1 MKVTQF
7 TMPVVNKY
15 FIVVQQDIL
24 PYFYNYMHRHN
35 ELQITLIVKGDGTL
49 IAGNYIQPC
58 KPGDIFFIGENT
70 PHLFRSNPNHF
81 LESKKNNV
89 HAVHIFINHKHNLS
103 SILDLP
109 EFLDLNKFIT
119 GSVHSLQNS
128 SLYTKKIS
136 QLILEVSETDGIDRL
151 LALIKLLQ
159 LCVSNTSEWALPG
172 TTFNNSDLDSDE
184 GPRMND
190 VYQYTKEHYAEN
202 ISLKKIASIAC
213 ITPHAFCKY
222 FKKHTR
228 KTYLSF
234 LHEVRIH
241 EACKKII
248 NNNFESIA
256 EVAYATGFN
265 NVITFNRVFK
275 KLTTM
280 SPKDYLQKYKF
291 KKHMLD

>member
-1 MKVTQF
+1 
-7 TMPVVNKY
+7 MPVVNKY
-15 FIVVQQDIL
+15 FIVVQKDIL
-24 PYFYNYMHRHN
+24 PFFYNHMHRHN

-58 KPGDIFFIGENT
+58 KPGDVFFIGENT
-70 PHLFRSNPNHF
+70 AHLFRSNPVHF
-81 LESKKNNV
+81 LENKNNNI
-89 HAVHIFINHKHNLS
+89 HAIHIFINHKHNLS
-103 SILDLP
+103 SILAMP
-109 EFLDLNKFIT
+109 EFLDLNKFI
-119 GSVHSLQNS
+119 SASFHSLQSS
-128 SLYTKKIS
+128 SLYKQKIS
-136 QLILEVSETDGIDRL
+136 ALIVEISENDGINRL
-151 LALIKLLQ
+151 LSVIKLLQ
-159 LCVSNTSEWALPG
+159 LCVNSISDWKSPG
-172 TTFNNSDLDSDE
+172 TAFQINDVIDDE

-190 VYQYTKEHYAEN
+190 IYKYTKENYAEE

-248 NNNFESIA
+248 NNNFESVA

-275 KLTTM
+275 KVTKM

-291 KKHMLD
+291 KKHMLV

>member
-15 FIVVQQDIL
+15 FIVVQKDIL
-24 PYFYNYMHRHN
+24 PYFYNHMHRHN

-70 PHLFRSNPNHF
+70 AHLFRSNPIHF
-81 LESKKNNV
+81 LESKKNNI
-89 HAVHIFINHKHNLS
+89 HAIHIFINHKHSLS

-109 EFLDLNKFIT
+109 EFLNLNKFISASFHT
-119 GSVHSLQNS
+119 LQKS
-128 SLYTKKIS
+128 SIYKQKLS
-136 QLILEVSETDGIDRL
+136 ALITEVSEKDGINRL
-151 LALIKLLQ
+151 IALIKLLQ
-159 LCVSNTSEWALPG
+159 LCVDNISEWKSPG
-172 TTFNNSDLDSDE
+172 EPFAKNDLNDDE

-190 VYQYTKEHYAEN
+190 VYQYTKENYADD
-202 ISLKKIASIAC
+202 ISLNKIASIAC

-228 KTYLSF
+228 KTYLTF

-248 NNNFESIA
+248 NNNFESLA

-275 KLTTM
+275 KVTSM
-280 SPKDYLQKYKF
+280 SPKDYLLKYKF
-291 KKHMLD
+291 KKNMLD

>member
-1 MKVTQF
+1 MKVTKF

-15 FIVVQQDIL
+15 FTVVQKDIL
-24 PYFYNYMHRHN
+24 PFFYNHMHRHN
-35 ELQITLIVKGDGTL
+35 ELQITLIIKGDGTL

-58 KPGDIFFIGENT
+58 KPGDVFFIGENT
-70 PHLFRSNPNHF
+70 AHLFRSNPIHF
-81 LESKKNNV
+81 LETKQNNV
-89 HAVHIFINHKHNLS
+89 HAVHVFINHKHSLS

-109 EFLDLNKFIT
+109 EFLDLNKFIKA
-119 GSVHSLQNS
+119 SFHALQNS
-128 SLYTKKIS
+128 SQYKEQIS
-136 QLILEVSETDGIDRL
+136 KLILEVSETDGINRL

-159 LCVSNTSEWALPG
+159 LCVSDIHQWKSPG
-172 TTFNNSDLDSDE
+172 ASNSNCEINNDE

-190 VYQYTKEHYAEN
+190 VYQYTKENYAED

-228 KTYLSF
+228 KTYLTF

-248 NNNFESIA
+248 NNNFESIS
-256 EVAYATGFN
+256 EIAYSTGFN
-265 NVITFNRVFK
+265 SIITFNRVFK
-275 KLTTM
+275 KVTTM
-280 SPKDYLQKYKF
+280 SPKDYLNKYKF
-291 KKHMLD
+291 KKQMLQ

>member
-15 FIVVQQDIL
+15 FIVVQKDIL
-24 PYFYNYMHRHN
+24 PFFYNHMHRHN

-70 PHLFRSNPNHF
+70 THLFRSNPLHF
-81 LESKKNNV
+81 LETKINNI
-89 HAVHIFINHKHNLS
+89 HAIHIFINHKHNLS
-103 SILDLP
+103 SIFDLS
-109 EFLDLNKFIT
+109 EFLDLHKFFNA
-119 GSVHSLQNS
+119 SFHSLQNS
-128 SLYTKKIS
+128 TLYRQKIS
-136 QLILEVSETDGIDRL
+136 TLIIEVSEGDGINRL
-151 LALIKLLQ
+151 LSLIKLLQ
-159 LCVSNTSEWALPG
+159 LCVNNISEWKSPG
-172 TTFNNSDLDSDE
+172 KVFNNKDFGNDE

-190 VYQYTKEHYAEN
+190 VYQYTKENYADN
-202 ISLKKIASIAC
+202 ISLEKIASIAC
-213 ITPHAFCKY
+213 ITPTAFCKY

-241 EACKKII
+241 EASKKII

-256 EVAYATGFN
+256 EVAYSTGFN

-275 KLTTM
+275 KITSM

-291 KKHMLD
+291 KKHMLV

>member
-1 MKVTQF
+1 M
-7 TMPVVNKY
+7 
-15 FIVVQQDIL
+15 
-24 PYFYNYMHRHN
+24 
-35 ELQITLIVKGDGTL
+35 
-49 IAGNYIQPC
+49 
-58 KPGDIFFIGENT
+58 
-70 PHLFRSNPNHF
+70 
-81 LESKKNNV
+81 
-89 HAVHIFINHKHNLS
+89 
-103 SILDLP
+103 
-109 EFLDLNKFIT
+109 
-119 GSVHSLQNS
+119 
-128 SLYTKKIS
+128 
-136 QLILEVSETDGIDRL
+136 
-151 LALIKLLQ
+151 LQ
-159 LCVSNTSEWALPG
+159 LCVSNISEWKSPG
-172 TTFNNSDLDSDE
+172 TAFQNNDINNDE

-190 VYQYTKEHYAEN
+190 VYQYTKENYADD

-248 NNNFESIA
+248 NNNFASIA

-275 KLTTM
+275 KITTM

-291 KKHMLD
+291 KKHMLE